1 MWITLVSSVIGYD
14 VFTWGRDYLTID
26 QCKWS
31 KGYHVTISERIPKRN
46 RIHWVI
52 QITWLIYL
60 RNKSFN
66 KIEGNR
72 AICLTSKLGC
82 FYIFWRIEYSQNRV
96 FTDWGTQQQKRFDSL
111 LQIEC
116 VNTENINFIL
126 VRISSTLDAREV
138 TFRWPQRFLV
148 TLYELLETFKNILL
162 STLRY
167 PHNWMK

>member
-1 MWITLVSSVIGYD
+1 MIGYD

-111 LQIEC
+111 QQIEC
-116 VNTENINFIL
+116 VNTENINFIP